1 MENGSSEILRRKF
14 SLSRITDFDVSRRRN
29 IALNGISIGKCY
41 HVIRYLTLI
50 ARIEFLARCLFEKAG

>member
-29 IALNGISIGKCY
+29 IALNGISIGKY
-41 HVIRYLTLI
+41 
-50 ARIEFLARCLFEKAG
+50 